1 MLQAILFDLDGT
13 LVDSAPD
20 IAAAMNRSLV
30 RAGLA
35 PHPVE
40 SYRQMVGNGARV
52 LTQRAAAGHP
62 EAWEEVY
69 RMYREDYSLNL
80 LRDTRPYPG
89 IRAMLEALRDA
100 GMRLCVLSNK
110 DQEDVRR
117 VIDGCF
123 PGFSFDRIRGRSDRF
138 PLKPDPSSALDLLS
152 AMGVPPGKTWVAG
165 DSAVDIALAKAM
177 KAPSLGCAW
186 GFRGRAEL
194 ESAGADRIAENAFEA
209 LNVFTDDDR

>member
-1 MLQAILFDLDGT
+1 MLQAVLFDLDGT

-30 RAGLA
+30 HAGLT

-40 SYRQMVGNGARV
+40 RYRQMVGNGARI

-69 RMYREDYSLNL
+69 RLYREDYSRNL

-89 IRAMLEALRDA
+89 IRAMLDALREA
-100 GMRLCVLSNK
+100 GFLLCVLSNK
-110 DQEDVRR
+110 DQEDVQR
-117 VIDGCF
+117 VVTGCF
-123 PGFSFDRIRGRSDRF
+123 PGFPFDRIRGRSERF

-152 AMGVPPGKTWVAG
+152 GMGVTPEKTWVTG

-177 KAPSLGCAW
+177 NAPSLGCAW
-186 GFRGRAEL
+186 GFRGRGEL
-194 ESAGADRIAENAFEA
+194 ESAGADRIAENAIEA
-209 LNVFTDDDR
+209 LDVFTDDNQ